1 MTDEQL
7 AIIHRHVADIW
18 RDYNKMM
25 HALEIYVLYEP
36 RNPFNFRTEHEFYI
50 AWRTEWRRVV
60 AEHIA
65 QSAPNESE
73 LRDLGLK
80 N

>member
-1 MTDEQL
+1 MTELQL

-25 HALEIYVLYEP
+25 AGLEIYRLYEP

-50 AWRTEWRRVV
+50 AWRTEWRRLVDQYKKNQGLS
-60 AEHIA
+60 ET
-65 QSAPNESE
+65 E
-73 LRDLGLK
+73 LRDMGLK